1 MSRFLPKRQHDRS
14 YRHLFSQ
21 PRIVEDLLRRFL
33 PGPWAGELDF
43 ATLERLNASYVSERL
58 QSRESDVVWRLR
70 LRRAPV
76 HLYLLLEFQSKPQR
90 FMAVRQMAYTALFL
104 QQLIKL
110 GELAPGKMLPLVL
123 MVVVYNGKIRWPA
136 PQELAE
142 LIWAQLV
149 GLEAFIP
156 RLRYHLVDVHQVP
169 PPLLQGRNLMAL
181 LIRLERSRTR
191 SELRRAVRKLIAA
204 LQGPDDGSL
213 RQAFLV
219 WLQYVLLPGKGQ
231 EDIPE
236 LVDLE
241 DFQAMLYE
249 TVRKWEAEKDN
260 KRWRAGQKV
269 GLKEGRKEGLQE
281 GREKGRREFL
291 LRMLEVKF
299 GPVDDRTREKVLAA
313 TPQRLLKW
321 GERLVTAE
329 RLDDVF
335 AA

>member
-21 PRIVEDLLRRFL
+21 PRIVEDLLRRFV

-43 ATLERLNASYVSERL
+43 TTLERLNASYVSDRL

-70 LRRAPV
+70 LSRAPV
-76 HLYLLLEFQSKPQR
+76 HLYLLVEFQSKPQR
-90 FMAVRQMAYTALFL
+90 FMAVRQMAYTGLFL

-110 GELAPGKMLPLVL
+110 GELAPGKLLPLVL
-123 MVVVYNGKIRWPA
+123 TVVVYNGKIRWPA
-136 PQELAE
+136 PQELAD
-142 LIWAQLV
+142 LVWAQLV
-149 GLEAFIP
+149 GLEMFIP
-156 RLRYHLVDVHQVP
+156 RLRYLLIEVHKIP
-169 PPLLQGRNLMAL
+169 PSLLRGRNLVAL

-191 SELRRAVRKLIAA
+191 SELRRTVRQLIAA
-204 LQGPDDGSL
+204 LQGPEDGSL

-219 WLQYVLLPGKGQ
+219 WLQYVLLPGKGE

-241 DFQAMLYE
+241 EFRAMLYE
-249 TVRKWEAEKDN
+249 TVRKWEVEMK
-260 KRWRAGQKV
+260 
-269 GLKEGRKEGLQE
+269 KEGRKEGLKE
-281 GREKGRREFL
+281 GRRDLL
-291 LRMLEVKF
+291 LRQLEVKF
-299 GPVDDRTREKVLAA
+299 GPVDERTREKVLAA

-321 GERLVTAE
+321 GERLVIAE
-329 RLDDVF
+329 RLADVF